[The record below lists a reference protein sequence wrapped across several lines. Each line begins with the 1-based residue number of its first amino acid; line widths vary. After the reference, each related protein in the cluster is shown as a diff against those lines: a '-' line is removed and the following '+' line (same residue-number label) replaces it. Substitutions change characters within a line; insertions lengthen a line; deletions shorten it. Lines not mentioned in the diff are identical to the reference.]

1 MKINFFIFI
10 SLFLSLFNN
19 FSFAV
24 SQTGD
29 IFNQGCSFYEEGNY
43 LQAIN
48 AYESVIKKG
57 VENPTIYYNLGN
69 AYFKNQQLGK
79 ALVHYER
86 AFRLSPRNED
96 IRFNLTF
103 ARLKATKEKT
113 PGIFKKIFF
122 NIYNLLNINELTL
135 FTSFFYFSLCIL
147 IAVYIFKKKHL
158 LLWLMIPVG
167 FLIVFSGS
175 WLGIKIYN
183 EKITTSAIVIV
194 PCGEVRNGPSTDYSI
209 GFTLPEGEKVIV
221 LQQKDSWYAVG
232 IKEKGLKGWINKESI
247 EKI

>member
-1 MKINFFIFI
+1 MKIKIFIFI
-10 SLFLSLFNN
+10 SLFLGLFNN

-24 SQTGD
+24 SQTED

-57 VENPTIYYNLGN
+57 FENPTIYYNLGN

-79 ALVHYER
+79 ALVYYER

-96 IRFNLTF
+96 IRFNLIF
-103 ARLKATKEKT
+103 ARLRATKEKT
-113 PGIFKKIFF
+113 PGIFKKFFF
-122 NIYNLLNINELTL
+122 NIYSLLNVNELTL
-135 FTSFFYFSLCIL
+135 LTSFFYFSLCIL
-147 IAVYIFKKKHL
+147 MAIYVFKKKHL
-158 LLWLMIPVG
+158 FLWLIIPAG

-183 EKITTSAIVIV
+183 EKITTSAIVIA
-194 PCGEVRNGPSTDYSI
+194 PCGEVRNGPSADYSI

-232 IKEKGLKGWINKESI
+232 IKEKGLKGWISEESI

>member
-1 MKINFFIFI
+1 MKIKIFIFI
-10 SLFLSLFNN
+10 SLFLGLFNN

-24 SQTGD
+24 SQTED

-57 VENPTIYYNLGN
+57 FENPTIYYNLGN

-79 ALVHYER
+79 ALVYYER

-96 IRFNLTF
+96 IRFNLIF
-103 ARLKATKEKT
+103 ARLRATKEKT
-113 PGIFKKIFF
+113 PGIFKKFFF
-122 NIYNLLNINELTL
+122 NIYSLLNVNELTL
-135 FTSFFYFSLCIL
+135 LTSFFYFSLCTLMAIYVL
-147 IAVYIFKKKHL
+147 KKKHL
-158 LLWLMIPVG
+158 FLWLIIPAG

-183 EKITTSAIVIV
+183 EKITTSAIVIA
-194 PCGEVRNGPSTDYSI
+194 PCGEVRNGPSADYSI

-232 IKEKGLKGWINKESI
+232 IKEKGLKGWISEESI